1 MGMAHGH
8 QSAPAGAALRTMHRG
23 DPTTRGRQSP
33 ANRQR
38 TNKENRMTSTVTLA
52 QRARNSALA
61 KPRYQI
67 CLIHPFDPRG
77 EKVGGL
83 ETYIRDFITFHPTDI
98 DLLFIGVDSKGDLK
112 LGQIQKLTFRGR
124 TFEFLPILHYSD
136 DQAREAAKTVRS
148 SLTGQFFMALMR
160 NFGTIARLIRARRC
174 SIDLRRVEFSWL
186 PAILRLPFVQMLHGE
201 GVPKLQMDS
210 LLRRYSFVHNAGER
224 FAIAASEKFLCVNP
238 HITERLQKTYPNSK
252 DKIDTLW
259 TWVNTDIF
267 KPQPLPLGTD
277 PFRVAFAGRLDEFK
291 DPALMFQTIAKLR
304 ERLNGTV
311 EFHYIGTSDPHRFP
325 EFAAIE
331 DVTVRHGFKDA
342 AGMAATLASAHAG
355 ILTSEFEG
363 MPRFVLETLAVGRPV
378 AAMHLPQLEA
388 VIRDGESGYLVS
400 RSNSKQDMA
409 ERLAQ
414 RFVEIRSAIAKRE
427 MDSADIA
434 TSIKTFTP
442 NTQLAR
448 VFRYHQEIQNA
459 RGLTAAA
466 SAY

>member
-1 MGMAHGH
+1 
-8 QSAPAGAALRTMHRG
+8 
-23 DPTTRGRQSP
+23 
-33 ANRQR
+33 
-38 TNKENRMTSTVTLA
+38 MTSTVTLA
-52 QRARNSALA
+52 QRARNTAHLQ
-61 KPRYQI
+61 PRYQI

-83 ETYIRDFITFHPTDI
+83 ETYIRDFITFHPTDT
-98 DLLFIGVDSKGDLK
+98 DLLFIGVDSKGDLE
-112 LGQIQKLTFRGR
+112 LGKIHKLTFRGR

-136 DQAREAAKTVRS
+136 QQAREAAKSVRS
-148 SLTGQFFMALMR
+148 SLTGQFFVALLGH
-160 NFGTIARLIRARRC
+160 FGLIARLIRSRRC

-224 FAIAASEKFLCVNP
+224 FAVAASAKFLCVNP
-238 HITERLQKTYPNSK
+238 HITERLQKTYPRRK

-267 KPQPLPLGTD
+267 QPQPLPRDVD
-277 PFRVAFAGRLDEFK
+277 PFRVVFAGRLDEFK
-291 DPALMFQTIAKLR
+291 DPSLMFMTIAELR
-304 ERLNGTV
+304 HCLGGKV

-325 EFAAIE
+325 EFAVIE
-331 DVTVRHGFKDA
+331 DITVRHGFKDA
-342 AGMAATLASAHAG
+342 AGMAATLASVHAG

-388 VIRDGESGYLVS
+388 AVHAGVSGYLVP
-400 RSNSKQDMA
+400 RSDTRQTMA
-409 ERLAQ
+409 NDLAQ
-414 RFVEIRSAIAKRE
+414 RFVELRNAIENGE
-427 MDSADIA
+427 MDSARIA
-434 TSIKTFTP
+434 ASIKTFTP

-448 VFRYHQEIQNA
+448 VFRYHQEIQDA
-459 RGLTAAA
+459 RGLTAAP
-466 SAY
+466 SFS

>member
-1 MGMAHGH
+1 
-8 QSAPAGAALRTMHRG
+8 
-23 DPTTRGRQSP
+23 
-33 ANRQR
+33 
-38 TNKENRMTSTVTLA
+38 MTSTVTLA
-52 QRARNSALA
+52 QRARNSAHFQ
-61 KPRYQI
+61 PRYQI

-83 ETYIRDFITFHPTDI
+83 ETYIRDFITFHPDDT
-98 DLLFIGVDSKGDLK
+98 DLLFIGVDSKGDLE
-112 LGQIQKLTFRGR
+112 LGKIHKLTFRGR
-124 TFEFLPILHYSD
+124 TFEFLPILRYSD
-136 DQAREAAKTVRS
+136 QQAREAAKTVRS
-148 SLTGQFFMALMR
+148 SLTGQFFVALLR
-160 NFGTIARLIRARRC
+160 HFGMIARLIRSRRC

-201 GVPKLQMDS
+201 GVPKMQMDS

-224 FAIAASEKFLCVNP
+224 FAVAASEKFLCVNP
-238 HITERLQKTYPNSK
+238 HITERLQKTYPSRK

-267 KPQPLPLGTD
+267 KPQPLPRDVD
-277 PFRVAFAGRLDEFK
+277 PFRIVFAGRLDEFK
-291 DPALMFQTIAKLR
+291 DPALMFMTIAELR
-304 ERLNGTV
+304 HRLGGKV

-342 AGMAATLASAHAG
+342 AGMAATLASVHAG

-388 VIRDGESGYLVS
+388 AVHDGVSGYLVP
-400 RSNSKQDMA
+400 RSDTRQAMA
-409 ERLAQ
+409 DDLAQ
-414 RFVEIRSAIAKRE
+414 RFVELRDAMANGELDSTRIA
-427 MDSADIA
+427 A
-434 TSIKTFTP
+434 SIKTFTP

-459 RGLTAAA
+459 RGLTAIP
-466 SAY
+466 SFS

>member
-1 MGMAHGH
+1 
-8 QSAPAGAALRTMHRG
+8 
-23 DPTTRGRQSP
+23 
-33 ANRQR
+33 
-38 TNKENRMTSTVTLA
+38 MTSTVTLA

-83 ETYIRDFITFHPTDI
+83 ETYIRDFITFHPTDT

-136 DQAREAAKTVRS
+136 EQAREAAKTVRS

-304 ERLNGTV
+304 ERLNGPV

-331 DVTVRHGFKDA
+331 NVTVRHGFKDA

-400 RSNSKQDMA
+400 RSDSKQDMA

>member
-1 MGMAHGH
+1 
-8 QSAPAGAALRTMHRG
+8 
-23 DPTTRGRQSP
+23 
-33 ANRQR
+33 
-38 TNKENRMTSTVTLA
+38 MTSTVTLA
-52 QRARNSALA
+52 QRARNSAHFQ
-61 KPRYQI
+61 PRYQI

-83 ETYIRDFITFHPTDI
+83 ETYIRDFITFHPDDT
-98 DLLFIGVDSKGDLK
+98 DLLFIGVDSKGDLE
-112 LGQIQKLTFRGR
+112 LGKIHKLTFRGR
-124 TFEFLPILHYSD
+124 TFEFLPILCYSD
-136 DQAREAAKTVRS
+136 QQAREAAKTVRS
-148 SLTGQFFMALMR
+148 SLTGQFFVALLR
-160 NFGTIARLIRARRC
+160 HFGMIARLIRSRRC

-201 GVPKLQMDS
+201 GVPKMQMDS

-224 FAIAASEKFLCVNP
+224 FAVAASEKFLCVNP
-238 HITERLQKTYPNSK
+238 HITERLQKTYPSRK

-267 KPQPLPLGTD
+267 KPQPLPRDVD
-277 PFRVAFAGRLDEFK
+277 PFRIVFAGRLDEFK
-291 DPALMFQTIAKLR
+291 DPALMFMTIAELR
-304 ERLNGTV
+304 HRLGGKV

-342 AGMAATLASAHAG
+342 AGMAATLASVHAG

-388 VIRDGESGYLVS
+388 AVHDGVSGYLVP
-400 RSNSKQDMA
+400 RSDTRQAMA
-409 ERLAQ
+409 DDLAH
-414 RFVEIRSAIAKRE
+414 RFVELRDAMARGELDSTRIA
-427 MDSADIA
+427 A
-434 TSIKTFTP
+434 SIKTFTP

-459 RGLTAAA
+459 RGLTAIP
-466 SAY
+466 SFS